1 MPSVQIAKG
10 LNLFYRESGSGDR
23 VLLLIHGNLASS
35 IWWERV
41 MELLPAGIKAYAPD
55 LRGYGD
61 SDKPEAEWSMHD
73 LADDIYRFARAV
85 GIERATVVGHS
96 MGGGVAQQLT
106 VEHPELVERLV
117 LLNSAE
123 PAGLQTPPEK
133 YAQIEAMARQP
144 EMVKMVLGMMAP
156 TAPKDEFYARV
167 MEESVAKS
175 TGSWVRGGYAL
186 DRMNLVEEV
195 GAITAPVLILFGQK
209 DILITPEMM
218 ERTHRQIPGS
228 VLEIWPEVGH
238 SANLEDPERLT
249 QRLLA
254 FMEG

>member
-1 MPSVQIAKG
+1 MPTVRLDSG

-35 IWWERV
+35 IWWDRV
-41 MELLPAGIKAYAPD
+41 MALLPAGIKAYAPD

-61 SDKPEAEWSMHD
+61 SDKPEGEWSMHD

-106 VEHPELVERLV
+106 VEHPALVERLV

-144 EMVKMVLGMMAP
+144 ETVKMVLGMMAP

-175 TGSWVRGGYAL
+175 AGSWIRGGYAL
-186 DRMNLVEEV
+186 DRMNLVEQV
-195 GAITAPVLILFGQK
+195 GSIAVPVLILFGQK

-228 VLEIWPEVGH
+228 VLEMWPEVGH
-238 SANLEDPERLT
+238 SANLEDPERFT